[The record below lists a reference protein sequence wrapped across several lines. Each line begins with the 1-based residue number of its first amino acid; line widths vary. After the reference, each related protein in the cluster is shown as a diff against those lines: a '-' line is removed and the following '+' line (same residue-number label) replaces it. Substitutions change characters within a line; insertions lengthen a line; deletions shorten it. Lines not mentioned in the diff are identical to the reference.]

1 MTLKAKF
8 TLGIIGV
15 FALLAGGISIATVV
29 WVNNTN
35 LKQATNRVERNIN
48 SAWLIYDDHL
58 RMIRRLTEFLARE
71 VSAGGEALTRQKD
84 NLEAYREKFD
94 LNILTLLDARGR
106 VVLRTHPPYRR
117 SDRLAEDVLVGKVLA
132 TGESVSGTILLAPDR
147 LQVEGLDLDELC
159 EKCGSGSP
167 GMFMGA
173 AVPIISEGRL
183 LGILEAGVLLN
194 GSTRKV
200 DRIRDLVFENESY
213 EGKPVGTATIFMKDL
228 RISTNVA
235 DSLGQRAIGT
245 RVSREVADRVL
256 AKGLSWTGRAWVV
269 DAWYLS
275 QYDPIRDPD
284 GHIIGMLYVGELE
297 QKYLDLRTDA
307 IILYLSVIGV
317 GVTLAF
323 LVFFLIGK
331 KSILNPVEALSIAT
345 KKLAEGDLSY
355 RLEVETNDE
364 VGELS
369 TSFNRMGDQLER
381 QRDEIRD
388 KQQALEKTNEEL
400 RTTNRNYMDMLGFVS
415 HELRNPLSSS
425 IMRLSTLTDGY
436 LGALNE
442 RQKEVVEAVD
452 RNLHYFLDMIK
463 NYLDL
468 SRLEKGELEVQETT
482 VSLYAD
488 VIAPMLDG
496 LEGERQEKGIKVEN
510 GVPEDMEIDAD
521 RDLLR
526 IVYDNLLANA
536 LKYGRLGGR
545 IVLDARQT
553 EAETRMSIY
562 NEGAG
567 IPQEKMALLF
577 QKFSR
582 IPHPAHQ
589 GEKGTGLGLYI
600 CKEIIEKHG
609 GNIWAESEEGQWAQF
624 IFTLPREPNRAVGS
638 A

>member
-1 MTLKAKF
+1 MALKTKF
-8 TLGIIGV
+8 TLGIIGI
-15 FALLAGGISIATVV
+15 FALLAVGISIVTIV
-29 WVNNTN
+29 WLNSTT
-35 LKQATNRVERNIN
+35 LEQATHRVERNIN

-58 RMIRRLTEFLARE
+58 GMIRRLSEFLAQE
-71 VSAGGEALTRQKD
+71 VAAGGEILVPQKD
-84 NLEAYREKFD
+84 DLKAYREKYD
-94 LNILTLLDARGR
+94 LHMLTLLDPQGR

-117 SDRLAEDVLVGKVLA
+117 GDTLAEEALVDKVLS
-132 TGESVSGTILLAPDR
+132 TGESAWGTILLSPDR
-147 LQVEGLDLDELC
+147 LQVEGVDLDELC

-173 AVPIISEGRL
+173 AVPIIADGRMV
-183 LGILEAGVLLN
+183 GILEAGVLLN
-194 GSTRKV
+194 GSTREV
-200 DRIRDLVFENESY
+200 DRIRNLVFENQSY
-213 EGKPVGTATIFMKDL
+213 KGKPLGTATIFMKDL

-235 DSLGQRAIGT
+235 DSLGHRAIGT
-245 RVSREVADRVL
+245 RVSREVADQVL

-275 QYDPIRDPD
+275 QYDPIRDPN
-284 GHIIGMLYVGELE
+284 GHVIGMLYVGELE
-297 QKYLDLRTDA
+297 QKYLDLRTEA
-307 IILYLSVIGV
+307 IMLYLSVIGV
-317 GVTLAF
+317 GMALAF
-323 LVFFLIGK
+323 LVFFLIGQ
-331 KSILNPVEALSIAT
+331 KSILNPVQALSIAT
-345 KKLAEGDLSY
+345 KKLTEGDLSY
-355 RLEVETNDE
+355 RLAVETKDE

-381 QRDEIRD
+381 QRNEIQD
-388 KQQALEKTNEEL
+388 KQQALETTNEEL

-442 RQKEVVEAVD
+442 RQVEVVEAVD

-468 SRLEKGELEVQETT
+468 SRLEKGELELKEGT
-482 VSLYAD
+482 VHLFSD
-488 VIAPMLDG
+488 VIVPILDG
-496 LEGERQEKGIKVEN
+496 LEGERHEREMKVEN
-510 GVPEDMEIDAD
+510 GVPEDIEISAD

-536 LKYGRLGGR
+536 LKYGRRGGR
-545 IVLDARQT
+545 IVLDARQN
-553 EAETRMSIY
+553 EAETRMSVS
-562 NEGAG
+562 NEGEG
-567 IPQEKMALLF
+567 VPQEKMGLLF

-589 GEKGTGLGLYI
+589 GKKGTGLGLYI
-600 CKEIIEKHG
+600 CKEIVEKHG
-609 GNIWAESEEGQWAQF
+609 GNISAESEEGEWIKF
-624 IFTLPREPNRAVGS
+624 IFTFPREPNRAVDS

>member
-269 DAWYLS
+269 DA
-275 QYDPIRDPD
+275 
-284 GHIIGMLYVGELE
+284 
-297 QKYLDLRTDA
+297 
-307 IILYLSVIGV
+307 
-317 GVTLAF
+317 
-323 LVFFLIGK
+323 
-331 KSILNPVEALSIAT
+331 
-345 KKLAEGDLSY
+345 
-355 RLEVETNDE
+355 
-364 VGELS
+364 
-369 TSFNRMGDQLER
+369 
-381 QRDEIRD
+381 
-388 KQQALEKTNEEL
+388 
-400 RTTNRNYMDMLGFVS
+400 
-415 HELRNPLSSS
+415 
-425 IMRLSTLTDGY
+425 
-436 LGALNE
+436 
-442 RQKEVVEAVD
+442 
-452 RNLHYFLDMIK
+452 
-463 NYLDL
+463 
-468 SRLEKGELEVQETT
+468 
-482 VSLYAD
+482 
-488 VIAPMLDG
+488 
-496 LEGERQEKGIKVEN
+496 
-510 GVPEDMEIDAD
+510 
-521 RDLLR
+521 
-526 IVYDNLLANA
+526 
-536 LKYGRLGGR
+536 
-545 IVLDARQT
+545 
-553 EAETRMSIY
+553 
-562 NEGAG
+562 
-567 IPQEKMALLF
+567 
-577 QKFSR
+577 
-582 IPHPAHQ
+582 
-589 GEKGTGLGLYI
+589 
-600 CKEIIEKHG
+600 
-609 GNIWAESEEGQWAQF
+609 
-624 IFTLPREPNRAVGS
+624 
-638 A
+638 

>member
-482 VSLYAD
+482 VSLYTD

-496 LEGERQEKGIKVEN
+496 LEGERKEKGIKVEN

>member
-256 AKGLSWTGRAWVV
+256 ARGLSWTGRAWVV

>member
-29 WVNNTN
+29 WVNNTT

-510 GVPEDMEIDAD
+510 GVPKDMEIDAD